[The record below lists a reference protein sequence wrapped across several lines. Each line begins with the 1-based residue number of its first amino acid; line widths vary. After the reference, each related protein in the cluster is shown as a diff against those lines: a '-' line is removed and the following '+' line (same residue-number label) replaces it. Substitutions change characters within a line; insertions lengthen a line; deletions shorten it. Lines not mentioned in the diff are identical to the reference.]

1 LYKIFER
8 NKVIMQMK
16 ILGIG
21 NALVDILAKLG
32 NDSLLGEL
40 DLPKGSMNLIDV
52 NTRNR
57 ILDRLKE
64 QEIKMTTGG
73 SAGNTALA
81 LTQMGVS
88 TGFIGKVGADDLG
101 KFYIKEFEDAG
112 VTPHFIFNEDPSG
125 TAIVLIT
132 PDGER
137 TFGTYLGVAADLQKE
152 ELQEE
157 IFHHY
162 THFYVE
168 GYLVQNHELIEGALQ
183 LAKSIGLTT
192 AMDLA
197 SYNVVEAERAFLQ
210 ELIDKYVDIVFAN
223 ETEAKALT
231 GKEPKEAAEAIGAQT
246 QIAVVKTGGD
256 GSWVKQGETLIH
268 VPLEKILP
276 VDTTAAGDFY
286 AAGFFYGLEKHASL
300 KQCAQIGSLLAAEI
314 IKVVGTKLPESTWK
328 EIRTKAT
335 EIIEGARTV
344 HGARQDN

>member
-1 LYKIFER
+1 
-8 NKVIMQMK
+8 MK

-21 NALVDILAKLG
+21 NALVDILAKLE
-32 NDSLLGEL
+32 NDSLLEEL
-40 DLPKGSMNLIDV
+40 NLPKGSMNLIDV
-52 NTRNR
+52 STRNR
-57 ILDRLKE
+57 ILDRFKE
-64 QEIKMTTGG
+64 REITMTTGG

-81 LTQMGVS
+81 LTKMNVP
-88 TGFIGKVGADDLG
+88 TGFIGKVGEDEPG
-101 KFYIKEFEDAG
+101 KFYIKEFEEAG
-112 VTPHFIFNEDPSG
+112 VQSHFIFNDDPSG

-137 TFGTYLGVAADLQKE
+137 TFGTYLGVAADLQKQ

-168 GYLVQNHELIEGALQ
+168 GYLVQNHDLIEGALQ
-183 LAKSIGLTT
+183 LAKSNGLTT

-197 SYNVVEAERAFLQ
+197 SYNVVEAERTFLQ
-210 ELIDKYVDIVFAN
+210 ELIDKYVDIVLAN

-231 GKEPKEAAEAIGAQT
+231 GKEPKEAVEAIGAKV

-268 VPLEKILP
+268 VPVEKISP

-286 AAGFFYGLEKHASL
+286 AAGFFYGLEKQASL
-300 KQCAQIGSLLAAEI
+300 KQCAQIGSLLAGEI
-314 IKVVGTKLPESTWK
+314 IRVVGTKLPESTWE
-328 EIRTKAT
+328 EIRAKAT
-335 EIIEGARTV
+335 EIIEGARYTV
-344 HGARQDN
+344 HDRNN